1 MVFHHRN
8 GFKQIFHNR
17 NALCFKLPFVVTL
30 DKQLGDFLRKRR
42 GAMTFVQF
50 SRKVGLPPSTI
61 HRLENGTQSLT
72 LKKLELVLKG
82 LKCKASDVFK
92 E

>member
-1 MVFHHRN
+1 
-8 GFKQIFHNR
+8 
-17 NALCFKLPFVVTL
+17 
-30 DKQLGDFLRKRR
+30 
-42 GAMTFVQF
+42 MTFAQF
-50 SRKVGLPPSTI
+50 SRKAGLPPSTI